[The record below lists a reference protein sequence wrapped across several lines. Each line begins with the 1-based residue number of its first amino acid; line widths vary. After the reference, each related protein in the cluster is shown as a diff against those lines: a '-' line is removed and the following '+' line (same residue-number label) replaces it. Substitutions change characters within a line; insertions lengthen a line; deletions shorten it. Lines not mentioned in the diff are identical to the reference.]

1 MVVGKSDGSRISV
14 AMAVYNGAR
23 YLAEQLDSIARQSR
37 APDELVISDNHST
50 DGTTKIVEAFA
61 SSAQFP
67 VHLHVNEF
75 NLGIGKNFEQA
86 IRLCTGEVICL
97 SDCDDVWYT
106 NKLQRIEET
115 FSASPAVGIV
125 FSDADLVHQDLTATG
140 YRLWRSTPIRSQES
154 TEILKKGPT
163 ALRALFRWRPAWC
176 GNTMSFK
183 AGVNSVILPMP
194 DQCLM
199 RRGNHDLWIALL
211 AACVSDAA
219 CIPEPLLAHRRHFAQ
234 ETAGHDKLPPLLR
247 LKRAR
252 RPFVQAVPPDL
263 DRFICDRLKSMP
275 EASSYRDCISEI
287 QAWAH
292 HLSVRTGLPPRRLSR
307 LPSIT
312 RELISGRYHRFS
324 NGIVSAA
331 RDLYSAGE
339 NTHQGPAR

>member
-1 MVVGKSDGSRISV
+1 MAVGMSDDSRISV

-37 APDELVISDNHST
+37 APDELVISDNHSA
-50 DGTTKIVEAFA
+50 DGTTKIVETFA
-61 SSAQFP
+61 SSAPFP
-67 VHLHVNEF
+67 VRLHVNEA

-86 IRLCTGEVICL
+86 IGLCSGEIICL
-97 SDCDDVWYT
+97 SDCDDVWYA
-106 NKLQRIEET
+106 NKLQRIEEV
-115 FSASPAVGIV
+115 FSASPSVGIV
-125 FSDADLVHQDLTATG
+125 FSDADLVRQDLTATE
-140 YRLWRSTPIRSQES
+140 YRLWRRTSIRSQEG
-154 TEILKKGPT
+154 TEILKKGQT

-176 GNTMSFK
+176 GNTMSFR
-183 AGVNSVILPMP
+183 ARLNSLILPMP

-199 RRGNHDLWIALL
+199 WRGNHDVWIALL

-219 CIPEPLLAHRRHFAQ
+219 CIPEPLLAYRRHFAQ

-263 DRFICDRLKSMP
+263 DCFICDRLKSMP
-275 EASSYRDCISEI
+275 EASRYTECISGIED
-287 QAWAH
+287 WAH
-292 HLSVRTGLPPRRLSR
+292 HLAARTGLPPRRLSR
-307 LPSIT
+307 LPTIT

-331 RDLYSAGE
+331 RDLYSAAE
-339 NTHQGPAR
+339 VIH